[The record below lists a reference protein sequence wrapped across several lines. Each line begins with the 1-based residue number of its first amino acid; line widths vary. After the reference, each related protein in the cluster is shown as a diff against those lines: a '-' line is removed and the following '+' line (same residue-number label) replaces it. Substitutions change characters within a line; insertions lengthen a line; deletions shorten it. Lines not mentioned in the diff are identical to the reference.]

1 MVTSITSEEL
11 EGLPL
16 VKFTGEIIVV
26 ERAEHFKMVTDELS
40 NEKFIG
46 FDTETKPS
54 FTKGSRHEV
63 SLLQLATADKAFLVR
78 LNKTGLSGEILTLL
92 SNPDIIKVGV
102 GIRDDLRALKRLSEF
117 EPAGFMEI
125 QDFAQEAGLEDIS
138 LKKLAALVMNIR
150 ISKRQRLSN
159 WEAETLSVSQLNY
172 AATDAWAALHIF
184 NGLYKKFPQISFK
197 ELIT

>member
-40 NEKFIG
+40 SEKFIG